1 MTTSNTTQQKPLS
14 ILQRR
19 WRKFKSLRRGYYSF
33 ILLSILYVVSF
44 ALPLLVNN
52 KAVIVSYEG
61 AWYFPALSGT
71 FYSGEAFGVSGIKS
85 EVNYRELDSLYE
97 QSGNGNW
104 VLMPLYSWNPYESDY
119 DNVLKAPSAT
129 HLFGTDNTGR
139 DVFARLCYGFN
150 VSISFALILTILIDV
165 LGVSI
170 GAIMGYY
177 GGKFDLFFQR
187 FIEIWQTIPS
197 LFVIIIISSI
207 IFPNFFTLAGLLV
220 LFGWMGMTYFL
231 RGEVYREKA
240 KDYVSAAIALG
251 ATDNNI
257 IFKHILPNS
266 LTPIISGFPFA
277 IIGGISSLVGLDYL
291 GYGLPPPTPSWGQMV
306 SVGLNEFSGS
316 FQNWWLVLT
325 PLSAMFLTLILVTF
339 IGEAIREA
347 FDPKEYSRLR

>member
-1 MTTSNTTQQKPLS
+1 
-14 ILQRR
+14 
-19 WRKFKSLRRGYYSF
+19 
-33 ILLSILYVVSF
+33 
-44 ALPLLVNN
+44 
-52 KAVIVSYEG
+52 
-61 AWYFPALSGT
+61 
-71 FYSGEAFGVSGIKS
+71 
-85 EVNYRELDSLYE
+85 
-97 QSGNGNW
+97 
-104 VLMPLYSWNPYESDY
+104 MPLYSWNPYESDY
-119 DNVLKAPSAT
+119 DNVIKPPSTT

-150 VSISFALILTILIDV
+150 VSISFALILTLLVDV

-197 LFVIIIISSI
+197 LFVIIIVSSI
-207 IFPNFFTLAGLLV
+207 VFPNFFILVGLLV
-220 LFGWMGMTYFL
+220 IFGWTGMTYYL

-240 KDYVSAAIALG
+240 KDYVAAAIALG
-251 ATDNNI
+251 AKDQNI

-266 LTPIISGFPFA
+266 LTPIISTFPFA

-325 PLSAMFLTLILVTF
+325 PLGAMFLTLMVVTF
-339 IGEAIREA
+339 IGEALREA